1 MSIDH
6 PIEKI
11 RNIGIIAHIDAGK
24 TTTTERIL
32 FYSGLTHRM
41 GEVHEGTAVTDW
53 MEQERERGITIT
65 AAAITTLWKHSGT
78 GEECQINI
86 IDTPGHIDFTAEV
99 QRSLRVLDGGVV
111 VFDAVAGVEPQTE
124 TVWRQADSYAVP
136 RICFV
141 NKMDRMGANL
151 ERTVNMMV
159 ERLGAKPV
167 VIQWPVGRE
176 EGFQGVVDL
185 MSMEAL
191 IFSDEL
197 GAKPDRG
204 PVPATCMA
212 VAQAA
217 RDAMVEQIAEVNDE
231 VMSLF
236 LDDFEI
242 STDLLQRALRAAIL
256 ENRLVPVL
264 CGTAL
269 RNKGV
274 QPLLDAIIQYLPS
287 PLEVPPVLG
296 SNPRDTTEA
305 NETEANEV
313 VVSPRAQD
321 SFAALVFK
329 VVTDPYVGRLSYVRV
344 YSGTLKIGET
354 VHNARQK
361 RRERIGRLM
370 QMYADKREDI
380 KECEAGDITAIVGLK
395 HSFTGDTL
403 YGGNRPVLLEAI
415 VFPDPVVRIAVE
427 PKTKSDQDKMTLALQ
442 KLAAE
447 DPTFQVHFDDN
458 TGQTLING
466 MGELHLEIIVD
477 RMKREFQVQCNVGEP
492 QVAYR
497 ETITQAVSATGRF
510 VRQTGGRGM
519 FGHVELEIEPNREG
533 DGFEFESRVVGGAVP
548 LQFVAPVERGI
559 AEAMQSGVLEGYPV
573 VDVKV
578 TLVDGSFHPVDS
590 NERAFHIA
598 GSLGF
603 KDGMA
608 RARPILLEPTM
619 YLEVVMPEVYTG
631 DVMGDL
637 SARFGNITDVVPH
650 SPGMNQIQATVPL
663 KNMFGYATT
672 LRSITSGR
680 GNFSMQF
687 DCYAPVRGKKG

>member
-65 AAAITTLWKHSGT
+65 AAAITTLWQHSAT

-151 ERTVNMMV
+151 ERTVAMMA
-159 ERLGAKPV
+159 ERLRANPV

-176 EGFQGVVDL
+176 EEFQGVVDL

-197 GAKPDRG
+197 GAKPEKHAI
-204 PVPATCMA
+204 PATM
-212 VAQAA
+212 VAEARAA
-217 RDAMVEQIAEVNDE
+217 REAMVEKIAEAHDE
-231 VMSLF
+231 VMGLF
-236 LDDFEI
+236 LDDSEI
-242 STDLLQRALRAAIL
+242 STDLLQRALREAIL
-256 ENRLVPVL
+256 ANRLVPVL

-296 SNPRDTTEA
+296 SNPQDAT
-305 NETEANEV
+305 EV
-313 VVSPRAQD
+313 VVSPRSQD
-321 SFAALVFK
+321 PLAALVFK
-329 VVTDPYVGRLSYVRV
+329 VVTDPYVGRLSYIRV

-354 VHNARQK
+354 VYNTRQ
-361 RRERIGRLM
+361 RQRERIGRLM
-370 QMYADKREDI
+370 QMYADKRKDI

-395 HSFTGDTL
+395 NSFTGDTL
-403 YGGNRPVLLEAI
+403 YGGNRPVLLETI

-427 PKTKSDQDKMTLALQ
+427 PKTKSDQDKMALALH
-442 KLAAE
+442 KLAEE
-447 DPTFQVHFDDN
+447 DPTFQVQFDDN

-497 ETITQAVSATGRF
+497 ETVTRAVSAEGRF

-519 FGHVELEIEPNREG
+519 FGHVKLEIEPNEEG
-533 DGFEFESRVVGGAVP
+533 DGFAFESRIVGGAVP

-578 TLVDGSFHPVDS
+578 ALVDGSFHPVDS

-598 GSLGF
+598 GSIGF
-603 KDGMA
+603 KEAMA
-608 RARPILLEPTM
+608 KAHPILLEPTM

-637 SARFGNITDVVPH
+637 GARFGNITDVVTH

-663 KNMFGYATT
+663 KNMFGYATA

-687 DCYAPVRGKKG
+687 DRYAPVRRKKE

>member
-65 AAAITTLWKHSGT
+65 AAAITTLWQHSAT

-151 ERTVNMMV
+151 ERTVAMMA
-159 ERLGAKPV
+159 ERLRANPV

-176 EGFQGVVDL
+176 EEFRGVVDL

-197 GAKPDRG
+197 GAKPEKHAI
-204 PVPATCMA
+204 PATM
-212 VAQAA
+212 VAEARAA
-217 RDAMVEQIAEVNDE
+217 REAMVEKIAEAHDE
-231 VMSLF
+231 VMGLF
-236 LDDFEI
+236 LDDSEI
-242 STDLLQRALRAAIL
+242 STDLLQRALREAIL
-256 ENRLVPVL
+256 ANRLVPVL

-296 SNPRDTTEA
+296 SNPQDAT
-305 NETEANEV
+305 EV
-313 VVSPRAQD
+313 VVSPRSQD
-321 SFAALVFK
+321 PLAALVFK
-329 VVTDPYVGRLSYVRV
+329 VVTDPYVGRLSYIRV

-354 VHNARQK
+354 VYNTRQ
-361 RRERIGRLM
+361 RQRERIGRLM
-370 QMYADKREDI
+370 QMYADKRKDI

-395 HSFTGDTL
+395 NSFTGDTL
-403 YGGNRPVLLEAI
+403 YGGNRPVLLETI

-427 PKTKSDQDKMTLALQ
+427 PKTKSDQDKMALALH
-442 KLAAE
+442 KLAEE
-447 DPTFQVHFDDN
+447 DPTFQVQFDDN

-497 ETITQAVSATGRF
+497 ETVTRAVSAEGRF

-519 FGHVELEIEPNREG
+519 FGHVKLEIEPNEEG
-533 DGFEFESRVVGGAVP
+533 DGFAFESRIVGGAVP

-578 TLVDGSFHPVDS
+578 ALVDGSFHPVDS

-598 GSLGF
+598 GSIGF
-603 KDGMA
+603 KEAMA
-608 RARPILLEPTM
+608 KAHPILLEPTM

-637 SARFGNITDVVPH
+637 GARFGSITDVVTH

-663 KNMFGYATT
+663 KNMFGYATA

-687 DCYAPVRGKKG
+687 DRYAPVRRKKE

>member
-1 MSIDH
+1 MSTDH
-6 PIEKI
+6 PIENV

-32 FYSGLTHRM
+32 YYSGLTHRM

-65 AAAITTLWKHSGT
+65 AAAITTLWRHSST
-78 GEECQINI
+78 GKECQINI

-124 TVWRQADSYAVP
+124 TVWRQADSFAVP

-151 ERTVNMMV
+151 ERTVDMMM
-159 ERLGAKPV
+159 ERLDASPV
-167 VIQWPVGRE
+167 IIQWPVGRE
-176 EGFQGVVDL
+176 EEFRGIIDL

-197 GAKPDRG
+197 GAKPEKV
-204 PVPATCMA
+204 PVPEGILAE
-212 VAQAA
+212 AQTA
-217 RDAMVEQIAEVNDE
+217 REAMVEKIAESNDE
-231 VMSLF
+231 VMARF
-236 LDDFEI
+236 LEDAEI
-242 STDLLQRALRAAIL
+242 PEELLRQALREAIL

-287 PLEVPPVLG
+287 PREVPPVKG
-296 SNPRDTTEA
+296 SNPKDDTEVEVAPLA
-305 NETEANEV
+305 ND
-313 VVSPRAQD
+313 P
-321 SFAALVFK
+321 FAALVFK

-344 YSGTLKIGET
+344 YSGTLNIGET
-354 VHNARQK
+354 VYNTRQ
-361 RRERIGRLM
+361 RQRERIGRLM
-370 QMYADKREDI
+370 QMYADKRKDI
-380 KECEAGDITAIVGLK
+380 KKCEAGDITAIVGLK
-395 HSFTGDTL
+395 NSFTGDTL
-403 YGGNRPVLLEAI
+403 YGGKRPVLLETI
-415 VFPDPVVRIAVE
+415 DFPDPVVRIAVE
-427 PKTKSDQDKMTLALQ
+427 PKTKGDQDKMALVLQ
-442 KLAAE
+442 KLAEE
-447 DPTFQVHFDDN
+447 DPTFQVQFDDN

-497 ETITQAVSATGRF
+497 ETITQAVSAEGRF

-519 FGHVELEIEPNREG
+519 FGHVELEIEPNQEG
-533 DGFEFESRVVGGAVP
+533 GGFEFESKIVGGAVP
-548 LQFVAPVERGI
+548 QQFIRPVERGI
-559 AEAMQSGVLEGYPV
+559 QEAMQSGVLEGYPV
-573 VDVKV
+573 VDIKV

-590 NERAFHIA
+590 NERAFLIA
-598 GSLGF
+598 GSMGL
-603 KDGMA
+603 KEGMA
-608 RARPILLEPTM
+608 KARPILLEPTM

-637 SARFGNITDVVPH
+637 SSRYGNITDVVAH

-687 DCYAPVRGKKG
+687 DCYAPVRGK

>member
-65 AAAITTLWKHSGT
+65 AAAITTLWTHSDT

-124 TVWRQADSYAVP
+124 TVWRQADSYEVP

-151 ERTVNMMV
+151 GRTVDMMV
-159 ERLGAKPV
+159 ERLRANPV
-167 VIQWPVGRE
+167 IVQWPVGRE
-176 EGFQGVVDL
+176 EDFQGVVDL
-185 MSMEAL
+185 MSMQAL

-197 GAKPDRG
+197 GARPEKC
-204 PVPATCMA
+204 PVPDVVMA
-212 VAQAA
+212 EAKSA
-217 RDAMVEQIAEVNDE
+217 REAMVEKIAEANDE
-231 VMSLF
+231 VMALF
-236 LDDFEI
+236 LDDSEI
-242 STDLLQRALRAAIL
+242 SVDLLQKALREAIL

-287 PLEVPPVLG
+287 PLEVPPITASEPKSEQLVKVAPHAG
-296 SNPRDTTEA
+296 NP
-305 NETEANEV
+305 
-313 VVSPRAQD
+313 
-321 SFAALVFK
+321 FAALVFK
-329 VVTDPYVGRLSYVRV
+329 VVTDPYVGRLSYIRV
-344 YSGTLKIGET
+344 YSGTLRIGET
-354 VHNARQK
+354 VHNTRQK

-395 HSFTGDTL
+395 NSFTGDTL
-403 YGGNRPVLLEAI
+403 YGGNRPVLLETI
-415 VFPDPVVRIAVE
+415 EFPDPVVRIAVE
-427 PKTKSDQDKMTLALQ
+427 PKTKGDQDKMALALQ
-442 KLAAE
+442 KLAEE
-447 DPTFQVHFDDN
+447 DPTFQVQFDDN

-477 RMKREFQVQCNVGEP
+477 RMQREFQVQCNVGEP

-497 ETITQAVSATGRF
+497 ETITRAVSAEGRF

-519 FGHVELEIEPNREG
+519 YGHVQLELEPNQEG
-533 DGFEFESRVVGGAVP
+533 AGFEFESKVVGGAVP
-548 LQFVAPVERGI
+548 QQFVIPVRRGI
-559 AEAMQSGVLEGYPV
+559 EESMQSGVLEGYPV
-573 VDVKV
+573 VDIKVK
-578 TLVDGSFHPVDS
+578 LVDGSFHPVDS
-590 NERAFHIA
+590 NERAFQIA
-598 GSLGF
+598 GSMGF
-603 KDGMA
+603 KEGMA
-608 RARPILLEPTM
+608 KARPILLEPTM

-637 SARFGNITDVVPH
+637 SARLGNITDVVPH
-650 SPGMNQIQATVPL
+650 SLGMNQIQASVPL

-687 DCYAPVRGKKG
+687 DCYAPVRGKKEAGSAS